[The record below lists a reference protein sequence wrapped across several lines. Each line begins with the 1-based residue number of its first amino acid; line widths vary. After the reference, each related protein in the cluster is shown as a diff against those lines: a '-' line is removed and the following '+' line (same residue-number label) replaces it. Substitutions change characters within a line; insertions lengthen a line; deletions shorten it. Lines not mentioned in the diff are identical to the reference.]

1 MWRLVCVCSLK
12 INLRVYSSELDGFWV
27 LWLYGLIT
35 NAKQARLMWP
45 RPIPKSEHVYASL
58 TDTCGPR
65 QSSDRLNT
73 SEIKSEEHKSF
84 MRTWKVVVFRVRR
97 RTRTHERKVWHRNR
111 KQETKKGR
119 AIAGWCRWPAAGVFV
134 CVRVDRSVEGGVA
147 CKLPEAGKVRVT
159 CSASVSA
166 QSALEERNSV
176 FADEFVHLSISRL
189 GAQSGDHPPAGES
202 VITHTCGLCAASPH
216 SLGCCFFFS
225 SF

>member
-1 MWRLVCVCSLK
+1 M
-12 INLRVYSSELDGFWV
+12 
-27 LWLYGLIT
+27 
-35 NAKQARLMWP
+35 
-45 RPIPKSEHVYASL
+45 
-58 TDTCGPR
+58 
-65 QSSDRLNT
+65 
-73 SEIKSEEHKSF
+73 
-84 MRTWKVVVFRVRR
+84 
-97 RTRTHERKVWHRNR
+97 
-111 KQETKKGR
+111 
-119 AIAGWCRWPAAGVFV
+119 

-225 SF
+225 FILLFVGWLVVCFLLVGLFVSGCLCLWRESRLQ

>member
-1 MWRLVCVCSLK
+1 M
-12 INLRVYSSELDGFWV
+12 
-27 LWLYGLIT
+27 
-35 NAKQARLMWP
+35 
-45 RPIPKSEHVYASL
+45 
-58 TDTCGPR
+58 
-65 QSSDRLNT
+65 
-73 SEIKSEEHKSF
+73 
-84 MRTWKVVVFRVRR
+84 
-97 RTRTHERKVWHRNR
+97 
-111 KQETKKGR
+111 
-119 AIAGWCRWPAAGVFV
+119 